1 MRKRSFVVFV
11 TIAYMFLCF
20 GQSVELIAM
29 DGEYEKILLRS
40 GESNPDST
48 QVLCASDKGVFLLRK
63 GRELITVEKSVDIAP
78 VIFPDDLYI
87 EDAVFGALGLFV
99 KNGEVIYLCRDKIFP
114 FFRFDSSNFML
125 DPTGDGNLFIIVNN
139 DSQGVLYYLDCES
152 REVRT
157 LAAFPETIVN
167 AFGTKDESIVVTNS
181 GIYFLAENKA
191 QQLLSY
197 YEPIT
202 SASYADGALFFST
215 KNNLLLLVDNDM
227 VGVVFDD
234 GCKQLAYAKGFLY
247 VYNDDGS
254 LVCYP
259 AILKKEEAEN
269 LIE

>member
-1 MRKRSFVVFV
+1 MKKSYFVVF
-11 TIAYMFLCF
+11 IAVICIFVCF
-20 GQSVELIAM
+20 CQSGEINAQEFESGRILIS
-29 DGEYEKILLRS
+29 S
-40 GESNPDST
+40 GESDPDST
-48 QVLCASDKGVFLLRK
+48 KFIVVEGRGVLALRQGK
-63 GRELITVEKSVDIAP
+63 ELFSVDTSSGIAP
-78 VIFPDDLYI
+78 VLFPGDLYV
-87 EDAVFGALGLFV
+87 EDAVFGPIGLFV

-125 DPTGDGNLFIIVNN
+125 DPTGDGNLFILVNN
-139 DSQGVLYYLDCES
+139 NSQGVLYYLDCES
-152 REVRT
+152 REVCT

-215 KNNLLLLVDNDM
+215 KNNLLLLVDKDM
-227 VGVVFDD
+227 VGVILEH
-234 GCKQLAYAKGFLY
+234 GCKQLVYDQGFLY

-259 AILKKEEAEN
+259 TI
-269 LIE
+269 